1 MAPHTDSESALA
13 RDIVRHMNVDLSDK
27 SRDLLSRE
35 RAAISD
41 LLLVLGKVEGT
52 DSELADLRT
61 ALQDL
66 DGIFM
71 LVVCGEYNA
80 GKSTLLNALLG
91 ERVMPEGVTPTTDRV
106 TVITHAEEQRDVMV
120 SPDLLERYWP
130 LDVLKDLAVVDTP
143 GTNAIFRKHQEL
155 TERFMPRADL
165 VMFVTSADRPF
176 TESERA
182 FLQLISEW
190 HKRVAV
196 VINKIDIL
204 REPAERERVLE
215 FVADHATETLGVT
228 PPVFAVAARAAL
240 EAKEAGDAAAVA
252 ASGLAELEQHV
263 LSSLADDERFR
274 LKLLSPLGVAQSIGA
289 RLEQQLDN
297 RLELLAD
304 DRRTLEQI
312 ERQRVQFEKDI
323 RRELDNYLARF
334 NSVLLEVEKRGD
346 HFLNETVHLRNVFGL
361 MNSERIKEQFELR
374 VIRGADR
381 EIDQAVQE
389 LVDWFLQ
396 RNLQL
401 WEDVMDYVSDRVK
414 AGEENVVGSV
424 GGRFQYDR
432 KNLLNNMR
440 DRTETV
446 MDTYNHNEEAMRL
459 ADSLQG
465 AVLQTGLWSIGGV
478 GLGAAVTA
486 FVTSAAIDITGI
498 TAGALMVVLGATVLP
513 RKRAKAKADLH
524 AKMQELR
531 DGLEVNLQEQVMREL
546 QETTGKLSGTIAPY
560 TRFVRSELERIDELR
575 TELKSLRSRLHDLR
589 VEIA

>member
-1 MAPHTDSESALA
+1 
-13 RDIVRHMNVDLSDK
+13 MNVDLSDK

-106 TVITHAEEQRDVMV
+106 TVITHADEQRDVMV

-204 REPAERERVLE
+204 REPAERERVLD

-240 EAKEAGDAAAVA
+240 EAKEAGDAAALA
-252 ASGLAELEQHV
+252 DSGLPELEQHV
-263 LSSLADDERFR
+263 LSSLVDDERLR

-289 RLEQQLDN
+289 RLEQRLDN
-297 RLELLAD
+297 RLELLAE

-346 HFLNETVHLRNVFGL
+346 NFLNETVHLRNVFGL
-361 MNSERIKEQFELR
+361 MNSERIKEQFGLR

-401 WEDVMDYVSDRVK
+401 WEDVMEYVSDRVK
-414 AGEENVVGSV
+414 AGEDNVVGSV

-446 MDTYNHNEEAMRL
+446 MDTYNHSEEAIRL

-531 DGLEVNLQEQVMREL
+531 DGLDENLQEQVMREL
-546 QETTGKLSGTIAPY
+546 EETTGKLSGTIAPY
-560 TRFVRSELERIDELR
+560 TRFVRSELERIDELQ
-575 TELKSLRSRLHDLR
+575 TELTALRSRLHDLR